1 MILSRE
7 EFERI
12 RIQAENEYPSE
23 CCGVVLEKDGFPEQ
37 RLLFPC
43 RNVQNQL
50 HAKNPA
56 RYPRDARIAFHVDPK
71 DLLRIGNLENDG
83 YRVRVIYHSHIDAG
97 AYFSETDKQNALLQG
112 DPVYPEAVYVVLS
125 VVEGKAA
132 AAAAF
137 AWNSTKRE
145 FVPLEFSRR

>member
-23 CCGVVLEKDGFPEQ
+23 CCGVVLEKDGYPAE

-43 RNVQNQL
+43 RNVQDEL
-50 HAKNPA
+50 HVKDPA
-56 RYPRDARIAFHVDPK
+56 RYPRGARTAYHVDPK
-71 DLLRIGNLENDG
+71 DLLRIGHLESDV
-83 YRVRVIYHSHIDAG
+83 YRLRVIYHSHIDAG